1 MRRVL
6 QSESV
11 RSWIAAGAVIVVSVL
26 WFWILPSTP
35 SPGTVQRTMVE
46 SLTVSGTVFLATH
59 VILTLVAFH
68 GTEHSELREWASGQQ
83 SSWYRRW
90 IKMNEPGGGL
100 AVYFAVLALVAGLL
114 LLPNPQRAAEKL
126 SPQTITI
133 LVGLMI
139 FAAWVA
145 VAVTHAVA
153 YALAHH
159 HGDEGDLEFPG
170 TAEPGFS
177 EYLYFSFMV
186 MCTFGTTDVL
196 IRSRVI
202 RHRVLTHSIIAFIF
216 NTVILAAVVG
226 MLTARAVG

>member
-11 RSWIAAGAVIVVSVL
+11 RSWIAAGAMVATCVV
-26 WFWILPSTP
+26 WMLPNEKT
-35 SPGTVQRTMVE
+35 SPETVQKLLLE
-46 SLTVSGTVFLATH
+46 SLTATGTIFLVIH
-59 VILTLVAFH
+59 VTLTLVAFH
-68 GTEHSELREWASGQQ
+68 RCEFSDLQKWADGQE

-100 AVYFAVLALVAGLL
+100 AVYFALLALAGGLL
-114 LLPNPQRAAEKL
+114 LLPNPERAAHL
-126 SPQTITI
+126 LNPSVIT
-133 LVGLMI
+133 LMVGLLI
-139 FAAWVA
+139 FVAWVA

-196 IRSRVI
+196 IRSRAI

-216 NTVILAAVVG
+216 NTVILASVVG